1 METITIRAYYW
12 NKETQIYTGTIE
24 EWKEYLNREVSTVE
38 DVIKGFKYKVS
49 GIDKVKPALRYKK
62 DEAKSLEPFIK
73 EIRAEKERKEKE
85 LQEKR
90 LEEQHISHL
99 NYVESLLLESPII
112 QLGKSTKIAGKDF
125 FKVEFE
131 LEDDQTVT
139 REMLDS
145 MKEETGLSVRIRVA
159 KIKHEFEYANVDPIK
174 DVYGGY
180 DFTEVIQD
188 VQSHIEFEET
198 IY

>member
-12 NKETQIYTGTIE
+12 NKETQVYSGTIE

-73 EIRAEKERKEKE
+73 EIRVEKERKEKE

-90 LEEQHISHL
+90 LEEQRVSHM

-131 LEDDQTVT
+131 LEDDQIVT
-139 REMLDS
+139 REILDS

-159 KIKHEFEYANVDPIK
+159 KIKHEFEYANVDPTN
-174 DVYGGY
+174 DGYDGY

>member
-12 NKETQIYTGTIE
+12 NKETQVYSGTIE

-62 DEAKSLEPFIK
+62 DEAKSLKPFIK

-85 LQEKR
+85 LQEKH
-90 LEEQHISHL
+90 LEEQRISHL

-159 KIKHEFEYANVDPIK
+159 KIKHEFEYASVDPIK

>member
-12 NKETQIYTGTIE
+12 NKETQVYSGTIE

-62 DEAKSLEPFIK
+62 DKAKSLKPFIK

-85 LQEKR
+85 LQEKH
-90 LEEQHISHL
+90 LEEQRISHL
-99 NYVESLLLESPII
+99 NYVESLLLESLII

-125 FKVEFE
+125 FKVELE

-159 KIKHEFEYANVDPIK
+159 KIKHEFEYASVDPIK
-174 DVYGGY
+174 DGYGGY

>member
-12 NKETQIYTGTIE
+12 NKETQVYSGTIE

-73 EIRAEKERKEKE
+73 EIRVEKE

-90 LEEQHISHL
+90 LEEQRVSHM

-131 LEDDQTVT
+131 LEDDQIVT
-139 REMLDS
+139 REILDS

-159 KIKHEFEYANVDPIK
+159 KIKHEFEYANVDPTN
-174 DVYGGY
+174 DGY

>member
-90 LEEQHISHL
+90 LEEQRISHL

-174 DVYGGY
+174 DSYGGY
-180 DFTEVIQD
+180 NFTEVIQD

>member
-1 METITIRAYYW
+1 METIAIRAYYW
-12 NKETQIYTGTIE
+12 NKETEIYVGSLE

-73 EIRAEKERKEKE
+73 EIRVEKERKEKE

-90 LEEQHISHL
+90 LEEQRISHM

-159 KIKHEFEYANVDPIK
+159 KIKHEFEYANVDPTN
-174 DVYGGY
+174 DGYDGY

>member
-24 EWKEYLNREVSTVE
+24 EWKEYLNREVLTVE

-90 LEEQHISHL
+90 LEEQRISHL

-159 KIKHEFEYANVDPIK
+159 KIKHEFEYANVDPIA
-174 DVYGGY
+174 DGYGGY